1 MIASHGSRL
10 HVAGDVVRKTVL
22 IVKDKAPLR
31 RAISELF
38 KAKGDFDVC
47 EVGENGPEAI
57 EVKVDCILT

>member
-1 MIASHGSRL
+1 MIASHGTRL

-47 EVGENGPEAI
+47 EVGENRPEG
-57 EVKVDCILT
+57 E